1 MRETFT
7 AMLPVAG
14 GGATFY
20 QATGPF
26 ATEII
31 QRIANI
37 AGLKSVDSMPDNAF
51 GCRFTEIQREEA
63 EKYISSPDPEVIT
76 YPENYLTV
84 HLNPKKKIIDVYLVK
99 GRYLNEQ
106 KTGFLMRCLY
116 YLGVLPLLIH
126 ANTVCV
132 HGILAE
138 LNGKGAIISGPSGIG
153 KSTAARRL
161 PPPWK
166 IHSDDCLLLTDTG
179 NGIFAQPVPTWS
191 IYFAN
196 TDKPRTFDGT
206 KTVKVEGLF
215 MLDRDKNA
223 VEPLDKMQAIVGF
236 TKSIGDMTKLELGRM
251 PDNIRKELFLKALSL
266 GTSAVRKIPAYHL
279 FATIDGDFW
288 TPMRQVFE
296 L

>member
-7 AMLPVAG
+7 AKLPVAG
-14 GGATFY
+14 GGATFF
-20 QATGPF
+20 QANGPF
-26 ATEII
+26 AAEIV
-31 QRIANI
+31 QRIAGI
-37 AGLKSVDSMPDNAF
+37 AGLVPVENMPEDAC
-51 GCRFTEIQREEA
+51 GCRFNEIQRETA
-63 EKYISSPDPEVIT
+63 EQYISNPDPEVIT

-84 HLNPKKKIIDVYLVK
+84 HLNMNRKIIDVYLVK
-99 GRYLNEQ
+99 GRFLNEQ
-106 KTGFLMRCLY
+106 RIGFLMRCLY

-126 ANTVCV
+126 SNTICV

-161 PPPWK
+161 PTPW
-166 IHSDDCLLLTDTG
+166 IVHSDDCLLLTDTG
-179 NGIFAQPVPTWS
+179 SGVFAQPVPTWS
-191 IYFAN
+191 IFFAN
-196 TDKPRTFDGT
+196 SAPPRNFNGT
-206 KTVKVEGLF
+206 KILPVDGLF

-251 PDNIRKELFLKALSL
+251 PEHPRKELFLKALSI
-266 GTSAVRKIPAYHL
+266 GNNAVRKIPAYHL

-288 TPMRQVFE
+288 TPMTQV
-296 L
+296 LV